1 MDEEYLNWIFDF
13 TDPDYNDLDLEEDPS
28 EETSDAELP

>member
-13 TDPDYNDLDLEEDPS
+13 TDPDYYEPDLEEEPP
-28 EETSDAELP
+28 EETADA